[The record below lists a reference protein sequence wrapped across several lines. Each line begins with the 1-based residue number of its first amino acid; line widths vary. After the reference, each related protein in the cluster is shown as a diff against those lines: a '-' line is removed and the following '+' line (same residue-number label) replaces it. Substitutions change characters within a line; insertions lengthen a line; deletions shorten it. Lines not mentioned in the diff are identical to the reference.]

1 MSVEYV
7 TFSNLI
13 IDDIVF
19 PDGRSRM
26 NTLGGS
32 GTHALVGM
40 MLWNQHLG
48 YAAAVGDDLEQA
60 HRDSLQRFGVNTDG
74 LVVRE
79 DYKTARAWQI
89 FEEDGTR
96 IEIFRT
102 SHEEFRKR
110 KVQAEDLP
118 PSYPAAKGFHIQ
130 WGTSEELAT
139 LFAFLTRQNPGVK
152 LILEVGSGLKLSP
165 GKFEELCPQ
174 LALFSPD
181 REEGLILAGTS
192 DPHQLCDIFIQ
203 LGVPVV
209 AIRMGASGAL
219 LKTRDS
225 SAWMLPAVPTD
236 IVDVTGAG
244 NSFCG
249 GFMTGLGDGLTPL
262 EAGLRAAV
270 SASFALEQ
278 IGLPQWD
285 TIPTAEAD
293 KRLAWAREQV
303 RSA

>member
-48 YAAAVGDDLEQA
+48 YAASVGDDLNQA
-60 HRDSLQRFGVNTDG
+60 HRDSLRRFGVNSDG

-79 DYKTARAWQI
+79 NYKTARAWQI

-118 PSYPAAKGFHIQ
+118 ASYLSAKGIHVQ
-130 WGTSEELAT
+130 WGTSEELYT
-139 LFAFLTRQNPGVK
+139 LFTFLKKQNPQ
-152 LILEVGSGLKLSP
+152 LQLTLEVGSGLKLFP
-165 GKFEELCPQ
+165 ERLKELCPQ
-174 LALFSPD
+174 LTLFSPD
-181 REEGLILAGTS
+181 RDEGFELVGTR
-192 DPHQLCDIFIQ
+192 DPHELCDLFIQ
-203 LGVPVV
+203 WGVPVV
-209 AIRMGASGAL
+209 AIRMGALGSL
-219 LKTRDS
+219 LKTRDG
-225 SAWMLPAVPTD
+225 SAWMLPAVPTH

-249 GFMTGLGDGLTPL
+249 GFMTGLGDGLSPL

-285 TIPTAEAD
+285 EIPLAEAA

>member
-1 MSVEYV
+1 MGIEYV

-19 PDGRSRM
+19 PDGQSRM

-40 MLWNQHLG
+40 SLWNQHLG
-48 YAAAVGDDLEQA
+48 YAASVGADLEQV
-60 HRDSLQRFGVNTDG
+60 HRDSLLRFSVDSDG

-102 SHEEFRKR
+102 SHEEFRRR
-110 KVQAEDLP
+110 KVLAEELP
-118 PSYPAAKGFHIQ
+118 SSYLAAKAFHFQ
-130 WGTSEELAT
+130 WGTSEELYAM
-139 LFAFLTRQNPGVK
+139 FAFLKSHNPDMK

-165 GKFEELCPQ
+165 GRFKELCPQ

-181 REEGLILAGTS
+181 RDEGSVLAGTR
-192 DPHQLCDIFIQ
+192 DPHQLCDIFIEW
-203 LGVPVV
+203 GVPVV
-209 AIRMGASGAL
+209 AIRMGAEGAL
-219 LKTRDS
+219 LKTRDGG
-225 SAWMLPAVPTD
+225 AWMLPAVPTN

-249 GFMTGLGDGLTPL
+249 GFMTGLGDGLSPL

-270 SASFALEQ
+270 SSSFALEQ

-285 TIPTAEAD
+285 AIPVAEAN
-293 KRLAWAREQV
+293 KRRVWAREQV
-303 RSA
+303 RSV

>member
-1 MSVEYV
+1 MTVDYV

-19 PDGRSRM
+19 PDGQSRM

-40 MLWNQHLG
+40 MPWNQQLG
-48 YAAAVGDDLEQA
+48 YAAAVGADLNQA
-60 HRDSLQRFGVNTDG
+60 HRDSLNRFGVNTDG
-74 LVVRE
+74 LVVRK

-89 FEEDGTR
+89 FEEDDTR

-102 SHEEFRKR
+102 SHEEFRQR
-110 KVQAEDLP
+110 KVLAEDLP
-118 PSYPAAKGFHIQ
+118 SAYLSAKGFHFQ
-130 WGTSEELAT
+130 WGTSEELYDI
-139 LFAFLTRQNPGVK
+139 FDFLKKQNSDMK

-165 GKFEELCPQ
+165 GRFKELCPQ

-181 REEGLILAGTS
+181 RDEGFVFAGTR
-192 DPHQLCDIFIQ
+192 DPHELCDIFIRW
-203 LGVPVV
+203 GVPVV
-209 AIRMGASGAL
+209 AVRMGASGSL
-219 LKTRDS
+219 LKTRDG
-225 SAWMLPAVPTD
+225 SAWMLPAVPTN

-244 NSFCG
+244 NSFIG
-249 GFMTGLGDGLTPL
+249 GFMTGLGDGLSPL

-285 TIPTAEAD
+285 AIPVDEAN

-303 RSA
+303 RLA

>member
-19 PDGRSRM
+19 PDGKSRM
-26 NTLGGS
+26 NALGGS

-40 MLWNQHLG
+40 SLWNQKLG
-48 YAAAVGDDLEQA
+48 YAASVGEDLDQA
-60 HRDSLQRFGVNTDG
+60 HRKSLHHFGVNTDG

-89 FEEDGTR
+89 FEEDDTR

-102 SHEEFRKR
+102 SHEEFRRR
-110 KVQAEDLP
+110 KVLPEDLP
-118 PSYPAAKGFHIQ
+118 PSYLAAKGFHFQ
-130 WGTSEELAT
+130 WGTSEELYAM
-139 LFAFLTRQNPGVK
+139 FAFLKKKNRDMK

-165 GKFEELCPQ
+165 GKFKELCPQ

-181 REEGLILAGTS
+181 RDEGFEFAGTR
-192 DPHQLCDIFIQ
+192 DPHELCDIFIQ
-203 LGVPVV
+203 WGVPVV
-209 AIRMGASGAL
+209 AIRMGASGSL
-219 LKTRDS
+219 LKTRDGG
-225 SAWMLPAVPTD
+225 AWMLPAVPTD

-249 GFMTGLGDGLTPL
+249 GFMTGLGDNLSPL

-285 TIPTAEAD
+285 SIPNVEAK
-293 KRLAWAREQV
+293 KRLAWAREQL
-303 RSA
+303 RPA

>member
-1 MSVEYV
+1 MSVDYV

-19 PDGRSRM
+19 PDGQSRM
-26 NTLGGS
+26 NALGGS
-32 GTHALVGM
+32 GTHSLVGM
-40 MLWNQHLG
+40 SLWNQKLG
-48 YAAAVGDDLEQA
+48 YAASVGADLDQA
-60 HRDSLQRFGVNTDG
+60 HRDSLRRFGVNTDG
-74 LVVRE
+74 LVVRD

-89 FEEDGTR
+89 FEEDVTR

-102 SHEEFRKR
+102 SHDEFGRR

-118 PSYPAAKGFHIQ
+118 PSYLSAKGIHFQ
-130 WGTSEELAT
+130 WGTSEELYT
-139 LFAFLTRQNPGVK
+139 LFTYLKKQNPAVN
-152 LILEVGSGLKLSP
+152 LILEVGSGLRRSQ
-165 GKFEELCPQ
+165 GKFKALCPQ

-181 REEGLILAGTS
+181 RDEGFELAGTR
-192 DPHQLCDIFIQ
+192 DPHQLGDIFIQ
-203 LGVPVV
+203 WGIPVV
-209 AIRMGASGAL
+209 AIRMGVLGSL
-219 LKTRDS
+219 LKTRHGG
-225 SAWMLPAVPTD
+225 AWMLPAVPTN

-244 NSFCG
+244 NSYCG
-249 GFMTGLGDGLTPL
+249 GFMTGLGDGLSPL

-285 TIPTAEAD
+285 AIPVAEAT

-303 RSA
+303 RPT